1 MAAFDDFYSKSGEPT
16 CSSSRAIRTNC
27 YTTEGGYPTANSCH
41 FPFEYHNQSFYYPKN
56 CRYGSSSDSL
66 EKIGESSFCFMSSLS
81 QGSTASNEKPVCY
94 ELSCDTTN
102 KKINVTVGS
111 ATITCDDEIVSNI
124 TGLQGNINCPK

>member
-1 MAAFDDFYSKSGEPT
+1 MTAFDDFWSKSGQPT
-16 CSSSRAIRTNC
+16 FSSSRDIRTNC
-27 YTTEGGYPTANSCH
+27 YTTKGGYPTANSCH
-41 FPFEYHNQSFYYPKN
+41 VPFEYHTQSFYYPKHF
-56 CRYGSSSDSL
+56 RYGSSSDFL
-66 EKIGESSFCFMSSLS
+66 EKIGESSFWFMSSLS

-102 KKINVTVGS
+102 KKINATVGS